1 MSLLLVPPT
10 PGDRERVW
18 DYRNEFHKNGEA
30 MPGAA
35 GLESCETYG
44 EWLAAVRDNASEAT
58 VRTGLVPATT
68 LLALDA
74 DAGTLVGMID
84 IRHRLN
90 AHLLAV
96 GGHIGYSVRE
106 SCRRR
111 GYAKRMLALALDR
124 CHGLG
129 LNRVLITCDRL
140 NAASA
145 RTILANGGVM
155 ENEVS
160 QDGRVTQRYWIDLG
174 AVPPGHFMALS
185 AVFPVLLK
193 AGGDGPSVL
202 LHRRQNTGYMD
213 GLWDF
218 AGSGHVDG
226 GETASEAVARECREE
241 LGISVRPE
249 DAVFSHLCHR
259 VGLNGR
265 RTYYD
270 LYFRVEA
277 FSGEPCIAEP
287 DKCAELQWFPVSALP
302 EGMIPLRR
310 DALQSLLAGIAYS
323 ECLPGKEQNP

>member
-1 MSLLLVPPT
+1 MCLLLVPPT
-10 PGDRERVW
+10 PEDRERVW
-18 DYRNEFHKNGEA
+18 DYRSEFRKNVEA

-44 EWLAAVRDNASEAT
+44 EWLAAVCDNASEAT

-74 DAGTLVGMID
+74 DAGRLVGMID

-96 GGHIGYSVRE
+96 GGHIGYSVRK

-124 CHGLG
+124 CRGLG
-129 LNRVLITCDRL
+129 LNRVLVTCDRL
-140 NAASA
+140 NVASA
-145 RTILANGGVM
+145 RTILANGGVL
-155 ENEVS
+155 ENEVP

-174 AVPPGHFMALS
+174 TVSPGHFRALS

-193 AGGDGPSVL
+193 AGGDGLRVL

-226 GETASEAVARECREE
+226 GETARECREE

-249 DAVFSHLCHR
+249 DEVFSHLCHR

-277 FSGEPCIAEP
+277 FSGEPRIAEP

-302 EGMIPLRR
+302 EGMISLRR

-323 ECLPGKEQNP
+323 ERLPGKE

>member
-124 CHGLG
+124 CRGLG

>member
-1 MSLLLVPPT
+1 VCLLLVPPT
-10 PGDRERVW
+10 PEDRERVW
-18 DYRNEFHKNGEA
+18 DYWNEFRKNGKA

-35 GLESCETYG
+35 GLESYETYG
-44 EWLAAVRDNASEAT
+44 EWLVRDNASEAT

-74 DAGTLVGMID
+74 DAGRLVGMID

-96 GGHIGYSVRE
+96 GGHIGYSVQK

-124 CHGLG
+124 CRELG
-129 LNRVLITCDRL
+129 LNRVLVTCDRL
-140 NAASA
+140 NVASA
-145 RTILANGGVM
+145 RTVLANGGVL
-155 ENEVS
+155 ENEVP

-174 AVPPGHFMALS
+174 TVSPGHFRALS

-193 AGGDGPSVL
+193 AGGDGL

-226 GETASEAVARECREE
+226 GETARECREE

-249 DAVFSHLCHR
+249 DEVWFSAEDTDRL
-259 VGLNGR
+259 LNGGALSSFSPDAR
-265 RTYYD
+265 RKFAY
-270 LYFRVEA
+270 L
-277 FSGEPCIAEP
+277 GLEP
-287 DKCAELQWFPVSALP
+287 WFGAIPRNLRALINGAAHQP
-302 EGMIPLRR
+302 
-310 DALQSLLAGIAYS
+310 
-323 ECLPGKEQNP
+323 